1 MEKLALKCFMIC
13 MLPESQ
19 VLVKKKTKSGVE
31 TCKDL
36 RDVLKNKQKLK
47 K

>member
-1 MEKLALKCFMIC
+1 MEKLVMKWFIIC
-13 MLPESQ
+13 MLLECQ
-19 VLVKKKTKSGVE
+19 VLVKKSGVE

-36 RDVLKNKQKLK
+36 GDVLKNKQKLK